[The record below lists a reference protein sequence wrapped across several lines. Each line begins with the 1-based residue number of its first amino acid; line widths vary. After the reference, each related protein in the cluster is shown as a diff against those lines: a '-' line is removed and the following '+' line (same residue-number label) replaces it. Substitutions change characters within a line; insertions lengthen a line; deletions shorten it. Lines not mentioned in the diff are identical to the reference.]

1 MLSRLSMPDTK
12 RGRERQGRKKRE
24 QLEEQLAER
33 EIETLDDDTL
43 PEYPPEE
50 PGSELLSAPPQEA
63 E

>member
-1 MLSRLSMPDTK
+1 MADTK

-24 QLEEQLAER
+24 QLETELAER

-43 PEYPPEE
+43 PEYPPDDT
-50 PGSELLSAPPQEA
+50 GSDLLSAPPQEA